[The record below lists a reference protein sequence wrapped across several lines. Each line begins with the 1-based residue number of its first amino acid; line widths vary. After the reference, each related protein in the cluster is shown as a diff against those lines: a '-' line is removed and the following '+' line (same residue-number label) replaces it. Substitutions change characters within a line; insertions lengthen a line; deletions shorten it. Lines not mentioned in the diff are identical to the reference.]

1 VPPVEPT
8 QLLALAHRL
17 AEEAGQLLLD
27 GLAKAELLG
36 TKSTHTDLV
45 TTMDHASERHVV
57 DGILA
62 ARPDDAIIG
71 EEGTDTPGTTGVRW
85 IIDPLDG
92 TTNYFYGVPAY
103 AVSIAVELDG
113 EVIAGVVADPSRR
126 ETFAAVRGGGATC
139 NGRPIRCTDAT
150 TLAQALIGT
159 GFSYETARRARQG
172 AVVATLLPVARDVRR
187 FGAAALDLSWVA
199 CGRLD
204 GYYERGLAPWDL
216 GAGALIAA
224 EAGATVGDL
233 SGGPPSTAF
242 VLASTPG
249 IFEDLRS
256 LLAAAGAGDA

>member
-1 VPPVEPT
+1 MPPVEPQ

-27 GLAKAELLG
+27 GRAKAELLG

-57 DGILA
+57 DGIRA
-62 ARPDDAIIG
+62 ARPDDAIVG

-85 IIDPLDG
+85 VIDPLDG

-103 AVSIAVELDG
+103 AVSIGVEIDG
-113 EVIAGVVADPSRR
+113 EVVAGVVADPSRR
-126 ETFAAVRGGGATC
+126 ETFAATLGGGATC
-139 NGRPIRCTDAT
+139 NGRPIRCTGAT
-150 TLAQALIGT
+150 ALGSSLVGT
-159 GFSYETARRARQG
+159 GFSYEPSRRARQG

-187 FGAAALDLSWVA
+187 FGAAALDLCWVG

-216 GAGALIAA
+216 AAGALIAA

-233 SGGPPSTAF
+233 SGGPASTAF
-242 VLASTPG
+242 VLASTPA
-249 IFEDLRS
+249 IWEDLRS
-256 LLAAAGAGDA
+256 LLAAAGAGEA